1 MLHLHEE
8 GSHVLSRHI
17 LLGREEVKPVIWP
30 PGYIA
35 TLMVA
40 EVGVTQSK

>member
-1 MLHLHEE
+1 
-8 GSHVLSRHI
+8 VLAGQV